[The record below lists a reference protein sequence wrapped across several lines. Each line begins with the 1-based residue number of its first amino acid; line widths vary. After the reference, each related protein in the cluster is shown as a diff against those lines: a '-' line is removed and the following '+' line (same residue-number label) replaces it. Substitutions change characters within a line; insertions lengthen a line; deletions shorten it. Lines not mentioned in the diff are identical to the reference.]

1 MSKKLKHSGLKY
13 KSYSKRE
20 NTNNKLLYKFFKNS
34 PVNQEHILDNVGLY
48 FNSKFLSRILTLNE
62 IYKMILDTEGVILEF
77 GVRWGQNLSVF
88 TALRAIY
95 EPYNIKRRIVGFDT
109 FKGFASLS
117 KKDGKRMKTGDLS
130 VPKNYYDYLS
140 QLLGHLEKFNPVSH
154 IKKHELIKGDATKS
168 IKKFLK
174 KNPQT
179 IISLAFFDFDIYKP
193 TKICL
198 KAILPHLIK
207 GSVLVF
213 DELNDKVS
221 PGETAALKEVF
232 KLHKV
237 KLKRYRY
244 STRISYFVVE

>member
-1 MSKKLKHSGLKY
+1 MAKKIKHSGLKY
-13 KSYSKRE
+13 KSYSKQE
-20 NTNNKLLYKFFKNS
+20 NINNKLLHKYFKNS
-34 PVNQEHILDNVGLY
+34 PINQEHILDNIGLF

-62 IYKMILDTEGVILEF
+62 IYKMILETEGVILEF

-95 EPYNIKRRIVGFDT
+95 EPYNIKRRVIGFDT
-109 FKGFASLS
+109 FQGFSNLT
-117 KKDGKRMKTGDLS
+117 KKDGRKMKKGDLS
-130 VPKNYYDYLS
+130 VPKNYYNYLS
-140 QLLGHLEKFNPVSH
+140 QLLEHLEKFNPVAH
-154 IKKHELIKGDATKS
+154 VKKHELIKGDATKT
-168 IKKFLK
+168 IKDFLK

-193 TKICL
+193 TKVCL

-213 DELNDKVS
+213 DELNDKIS

-237 KLKRYRY
+237 KLRRYKH

>member
-1 MSKKLKHSGLKY
+1 
-13 KSYSKRE
+13 
-20 NTNNKLLYKFFKNS
+20 
-34 PVNQEHILDNVGLY
+34 
-48 FNSKFLSRILTLNE
+48 
-62 IYKMILDTEGVILEF
+62 
-77 GVRWGQNLSVF
+77 
-88 TALRAIY
+88 
-95 EPYNIKRRIVGFDT
+95 
-109 FKGFASLS
+109 
-117 KKDGKRMKTGDLS
+117 MKTGDLS